1 LPRQCRLPDGEDRQ
15 APDPS
20 QRCNRRGD
28 EKAVTAWKSVSSFE
42 SDTPSS
48 AVWSSF
54 VDGRR
59 WSFWHPGFEWM
70 WLEGELERGSIA
82 TLKLRR
88 YRQTAFVIDE
98 VIPERRLVLRTSFG
112 PVARVRLI
120 LEVEPREHGSC
131 ATYSVIADGLFGGM
145 AARMIGKRLAD
156 GAPEAL
162 AQLAAYAAT
171 AHKEEAR

>member
-1 LPRQCRLPDGEDRQ
+1 LSDGEDRQ
-15 APDPS
+15 ASDPS
-20 QRCNRRGD
+20 QRCDRNCD
-28 EKAVTAWKSVSSFE
+28 QKTVTEWKSVSSLE
-42 SDTPSS
+42 SDAPPS
-48 AVWSSF
+48 AVWSAF

-70 WLEGELERGSIA
+70 WLEGELERGSVA

-98 VIPERRLVLRTSFG
+98 VVPGRRLVMRTSFG

-120 LEVEPREHGSC
+120 LEVEPFEHGSRV
-131 ATYSVIADGLFGGM
+131 AYSVVADGIFGGM
-145 AARMIGKRLAD
+145 AARMIGRRLAE

-162 AQLAAYAAT
+162 EQLATYAVT
-171 AHKEEAR
+171 AGKEEAR